1 MLNKVL
7 KNALVETLPNKD
19 ITNLVCY
26 MENTG
31 VKYYLADLAGPLALA
46 TYYGVYIDL
55 NAIKNR
61 GLSEMLI
68 YFIIFHETAHM
79 KRIKRMGKKL
89 LLKNLST
96 TDFDV
101 FFEHV
106 LGEELV
112 ADRYGCY
119 MYYNLTKKVYPKF
132 MTQQLDIKENAER
145 YKGLARQL
153 YGQVDNDENKYKE
166 LINKFIRK
174 KY

>member
-7 KNALVETLPNKD
+7 KKALIETLPNNK
-19 ITNLVCY
+19 TNDLICF

-31 VKYYLADLAGPLALA
+31 VKYYLADLNGPLALA

-55 NAIKNR
+55 NSIKNR

-153 YGQVDNDENKYKE
+153 YGQVENDENKYKE

>member
-7 KNALVETLPNKD
+7 KNALVETLPDKD
-19 ITNLVCY
+19 ISDLVCF
-26 MENTG
+26 MENSG

-46 TYYGVYIDL
+46 SYYGVYIDI

-61 GLSEMLI
+61 TLNEMLF

-79 KRIKRMGKKL
+79 KRIKKMGKKQL
-89 LLKNLST
+89 LANLST
-96 TDFDV
+96 NDFNQ

-106 LGEELV
+106 LEEELI

-119 MYYNLTKKVYPKF
+119 IYYNMTKKEYPKY
-132 MTQQLDIKENAER
+132 MTQQLDNEQNVER
-145 YKGLARQL
+145 YKSVARNL
-153 YGQVDNDENKYKE
+153 FGQIENDEKKYKE
-166 LINKFIRK
+166 LINKFIIK

>member
-1 MLNKVL
+1 MLNKNL
-7 KNALVETLPNKD
+7 KKALVDNLPSKNVEAL
-19 ITNLVCY
+19 ICF
-26 MENTG
+26 MENAG
-31 VKYYLADLAGPLALA
+31 VKYYMADLRGPLALA

-55 NAIKNR
+55 NTIKNR

-96 TDFDV
+96 TDFDL

-119 MYYNLTKKVYPKF
+119 MYYNLTKKVYPKY